1 MATLLKG
8 ITVRLL
14 QKYQIGVDEINEPI
28 YEEEPIEV
36 ENVLIAP
43 LSDEEIIDTL
53 NLTGRRAV
61 YQLAIPKTDNHNWEN
76 QRVEFFGEVWQ
87 VIGKPVKGIDYLIPL
102 DWNMKVKV
110 EGIGGA

>member
-14 QKYQIGVDEINEPI
+14 QKHQIGVDEINEPM

-87 VIGKPVKGIDYLIPL
+87 VIGKPVKGIDHLIPL